1 MSFDLC
7 CRCFAAAPYSV
18 ATYDR
23 VVQYERAPQDP
34 LSSSCG
40 LPTHCPPAP
49 AAAASG
55 RPAAPRGNPAGSSNP
70 GSNSNSNPSC
80 TAGRVPTSEW
90 ALWAARRG
98 GGEKLKSCSAPYP
111 SFERAD
117 VEQPPVSGALHLHL
131 HLHEHR
137 HRAQGS
143 QDRSRAPPE
152 EWRETSRGDRRSG
165 RTSASPLPER
175 HRVSRRRR
183 RSASPGHCGDGASR
197 RRRRSAS
204 SREGVNPAQEYAS
217 ARARL
222 HARRRRS
229 RSRSTSCSGER
240 TSRRRSSPVHG
251 ARHGPARSESHSG
264 CPPADGAGQAR
275 SGGPSGEAAGRSGAG
290 SRVAADMGGAGEG
303 PASELALLRQRAL
316 QALAAQKA
324 GKL

>member
-1 MSFDLC
+1 MS
-7 CRCFAAAPYSV
+7 CRCFAAAPYSL

-23 VVQYERAPQDP
+23 VVQYERAPPDS

-49 AAAASG
+49 AADALD
-55 RPAAPRGNPAGSSNP
+55 RPAAPRGKLAGSSNP
-70 GSNSNSNPSC
+70 GSNPSSNPSC

-98 GGEKLKSCSAPYP
+98 GGEEPKPYSAPCP
-111 SFERAD
+111 NFERA
-117 VEQPPVSGALHLHL
+117 VTEQPPVSGALHLHL
-131 HLHEHR
+131 HLHEHC

-143 QDRSRAPPE
+143 QNRSRAPSE
-152 EWRETSRGDRRSG
+152 AWRQTSRGERRSG
-165 RTSASPLPER
+165 RTSASPVPER
-175 HRVSRRRR
+175 HRTSRRRR
-183 RSASPGHCGDGASR
+183 RSASPGPCGDGASR

-204 SREGVNPAQEYAS
+204 SREGAKPAQECAGP
-217 ARARL
+217 RATL

-229 RSRSTSCSGER
+229 RSHSTSCSGER
-240 TSRRRSSPVHG
+240 TSRPRRRSSPVHG
-251 ARHGPARSESHSG
+251 VSRGPAHSESHSG
-264 CPPADGAGQAR
+264 RPPADGAGQAR
-275 SGGPSGEAAGRSGAG
+275 SGGPPDEAAGRSGAG

-316 QALAAQKA
+316 QALAAQRA